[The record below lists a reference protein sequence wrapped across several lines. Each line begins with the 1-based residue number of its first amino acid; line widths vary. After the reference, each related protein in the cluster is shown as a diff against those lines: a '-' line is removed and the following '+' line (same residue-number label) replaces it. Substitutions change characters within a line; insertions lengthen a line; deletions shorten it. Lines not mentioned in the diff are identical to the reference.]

1 MYFLVIVLVD
11 GIASE
16 VIPIKTQIFNRQS
29 SMWIVS
35 TFVLTMA
42 AAAVLSYTGF
52 LPTDPISAATDGF
65 LVAIVYVGFRVL
77 NAYRVLRLRA
87 KMNSEIDNSM

>member
-1 MYFLVIVLVD
+1 MIVLTD
-11 GIASE
+11 GIAPD
-16 VIPIKTQIFNRQS
+16 ITPIRSQIFTRQS
-29 SMWIVS
+29 NMWIVS

-42 AAAVLSYTGF
+42 TAVLLSYTGIYP
-52 LPTDPISAATDGF
+52 LDPISAATDGF

-87 KMNSEIDNSM
+87 KMNIEASTDNS